1 MGLHKLTAGDGYT
14 YLTRQVAAHDSTEKG
29 HASLGDYYEQKGE
42 SPGEWLGS
50 GLAGLDMQTGE
61 RVTVEQMK
69 ALFGDGRHPNAIA
82 MENAAIE
89 AGGTKAAAIKAG
101 ALGRAFPVYEGSNAF
116 QIEVARA
123 FTAHNI
129 EQGKKWNTPI
139 PADERAHIRTII
151 GTQMFAEAFGR
162 PPADARELSG
172 FIARASRQATTA
184 VAGYDLTFSPVKSIS
199 ALWAIAPREIAEQ
212 IEAAH
217 HAAVADT
224 LKWLETEA
232 SYTRTGRAGV
242 RQVETNGLIAAAFT
256 HRDARSGDP
265 DLHTHVAVSNK
276 VQTRDGRWLAL
287 DGRVLYKAK
296 VSASE
301 RYNTRLEGEMISR
314 VGVAFADRA
323 GAGLRQAGGP

>member
-129 EQGKKWNTPI
+129 DQGKKWNTPI
-139 PADERAHIRTII
+139 PADERAQIRTII
-151 GTQMFAEAFGR
+151 GTQMFAEA
-162 PPADARELSG
+162 
-172 FIARASRQATTA
+172 
-184 VAGYDLTFSPVKSIS
+184 
-199 ALWAIAPREIAEQ
+199 
-212 IEAAH
+212 
-217 HAAVADT
+217 
-224 LKWLETEA
+224 
-232 SYTRTGRAGV
+232 
-242 RQVETNGLIAAAFT
+242 
-256 HRDARSGDP
+256 
-265 DLHTHVAVSNK
+265 
-276 VQTRDGRWLAL
+276 
-287 DGRVLYKAK
+287 
-296 VSASE
+296 
-301 RYNTRLEGEMISR
+301 
-314 VGVAFADRA
+314 
-323 GAGLRQAGGP
+323 